1 MNCQTTKEQ
10 ISQFLDTELR
20 SVELQSM
27 FLHLSECE
35 ECRTFFIQTKEIHD
49 GVKSIEYIAAPE
61 IIDQKFAVLGMEQTQ
76 QSILSRRFTI
86 SVPSALYSVG
96 AAIVM
101 SLFIYVVGNI
111 QEKSLLSQYRQTMNY
126 TGQLQVSSS
135 NNN

>member
-1 MNCQTTKEQ
+1 MSCQTTQER
-10 ISQFLDTELR
+10 ISQLLDNELL
-20 SVELQSM
+20 SEELQPM
-27 FLHLSECE
+27 FQHLSECE
-35 ECRTFFIQTKEIHD
+35 ECRTFFLHTKEIHD
-49 GVKSIEYIAAPE
+49 SAKSLEYVAAPKS
-61 IIDQKFAVLGMEQTQ
+61 IDQKFAVLGMEQQ
-76 QSILSRRFTI
+76 QSFLSRKFTI

-101 SLFIYVVGNI
+101 SVFIYVVGNI